1 MLVVWSDNLD
11 NIIDLCREFEE
22 KLIKLV
28 WRSRN
33 LLLAQS
39 PPTDSSLSS
48 TTSSNVNLNEKQAGT
63 TTDVVVVPDRDKPA
77 PRKTRRAWS
86 WKPSPPADRKKSEAR
101 AEEASEKGAVGKNPR
116 PIRLFASVYGGLGV
130 ALSICQFSVL
140 FLSPSPSLLFQSVFI
155 GTSINLLLQEFK
167 LDGNYI
173 RFALVVTTPF
183 WVCVSL
189 VSLCLSLWGGDDVF
203 SLFF

>member
-33 LLLAQS
+33 LLLAPS

-48 TTSSNVNLNEKQAGT
+48 TTSSKVNLNEKQAGT

-86 WKPSPPADRKKSEAR
+86 WKPSPPPDRKKTEAR
-101 AEEASEKGAVGKNPR
+101 AEEASEKGAVSKNPR

-140 FLSPSPSLLFQSVFI
+140 FLS
-155 GTSINLLLQEFK
+155 
-167 LDGNYI
+167 
-173 RFALVVTTPF
+173 
-183 WVCVSL
+183 
-189 VSLCLSLWGGDDVF
+189 LSLSLISF
-203 SLFF
+203 SLHRNEHKPAPAGIQVGRQLYQVCPRSHHPLLGLRLPRKSLPVLVGR